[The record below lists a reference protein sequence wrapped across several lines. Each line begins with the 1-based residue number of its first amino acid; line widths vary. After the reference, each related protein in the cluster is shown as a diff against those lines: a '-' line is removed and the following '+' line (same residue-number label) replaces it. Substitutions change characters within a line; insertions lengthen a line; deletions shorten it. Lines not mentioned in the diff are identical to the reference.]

1 MDELL
6 VLAAQGT
13 LRPVIDRVFPLAEAG
28 AAHRYLPAR
37 KTKGK
42 GSPRLPEVIAS
53 HATGFDE

>member
-6 VLAAQGT
+6 ALAAQGT
-13 LRPVIDRVFPLAEAG
+13 LRPVIDRVFPFTEAG

-42 GSPRLPEVIAS
+42 VLLDCRR
-53 HATGFDE
+53 